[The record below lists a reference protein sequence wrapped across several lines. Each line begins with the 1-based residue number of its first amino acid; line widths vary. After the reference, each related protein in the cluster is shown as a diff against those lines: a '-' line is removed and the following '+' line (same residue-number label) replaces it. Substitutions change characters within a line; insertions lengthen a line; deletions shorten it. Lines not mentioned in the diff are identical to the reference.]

1 MSRNST
7 PPPDNDGDGDD
18 NDDDAS
24 LVGRWFSVDGNQGV
38 VRYVGPVSGTRG
50 TWLGV
55 EWADAGRGK
64 HGGTRNGHRYFRCRW
79 AADGGGGGSFI
90 RRVARIDW
98 GQTVLAAARARYAG
112 ADGAV
117 VPRAID
123 GRRRGRIEAVGFDRV
138 AGQQADLRTLAT
150 LGLDSLRVYGVGH
163 NRLER
168 EETRRLLGAGTRTL
182 LLANNYLTRWSAVT
196 DILDALRGVETL
208 DVSANHF
215 ATPLGAPPPPPECGR
230 GSCAT
235 RLDTLRL
242 DSSPGLTWHD
252 ASAAAAQL
260 RARAVSFGWSG
271 VSALASAALPAPR
284 IDGLEELRL
293 ECNRITDIAALSA
306 QLPRLRVLSL
316 RGNRTLV
323 DILPNSDAAEPPPV
337 LFPALE
343 SLNLADTGI
352 SSWAAVDRLALL
364 PRLATLHLAQT
375 PLFETAAASSSSSPD
390 AARTA
395 DVPRAQTVGR
405 LGRITKLDGS
415 AVSADERADLERY
428 YLALCARQ
436 LTESHEQ
443 SPPSPNDN
451 PTAAATVDLLAQAFP
466 RIPELVAK
474 HGAPPRTADQPRSGL
489 KHRLASVSFEIAR
502 GADVRSAA
510 VMRSVARRLIRSM
523 LVRQLHPVA
532 ARLAGSRAGF
542 AVYLCADPSADADA
556 WVLLDPAT
564 SRDLAFYGLEDR
576 GSVIR
581 ILLPPA

>member
-1 MSRNST
+1 MSRNS
-7 PPPDNDGDGDD
+7 PPQPGDGDD
-18 NDDDAS
+18 YDDDDEAS

-64 HGGTRNGHRYFRCRW
+64 HGGTRNGRRYFRCRW
-79 AADGGGGGSFI
+79 AADGNSGGSFI

-98 GQTVLAAARARYAG
+98 GQTVLEAARARYTEAG
-112 ADGAV
+112 RAV
-117 VPRAID
+117 LPRAID

-138 AGQQADLRTLAT
+138 AGQQADLQTLAT
-150 LGLDSLRVYGVGH
+150 LGLDSLRVYGVG
-163 NRLER
+163 RSCVER
-168 EETRRLLGAGTRTL
+168 EETRRLLGANTRTL

-196 DILDALRGVETL
+196 DILDALRCVETL

-215 ATPLGAPPPPPECGR
+215 ATPLGAPPPEHG
-230 GSCAT
+230 GSSSLVA

-260 RARAVSFGWSG
+260 RARSVSFGWSG
-271 VSALASAALPAPR
+271 VSALASTPLPAPR

-293 ECNRITDIAALSA
+293 ECNRITDIGALSA

-316 RGNRTLV
+316 RGNRALV
-323 DILPNSDAAEPPPV
+323 DILPNSGTSESLA

-352 SSWAAVDRLALL
+352 SSWAAVDRLSLL

-375 PLFETAAASSSSSPD
+375 PLFETATSSSPD
-390 AARTA
+390 AARSA

-415 AVSADERADLERY
+415 AVSADERADLERH

-436 LTESHEQ
+436 LSVSRG
-443 SPPSPNDN
+443 SPLPASKDN
-451 PTAAATVDLLAQAFP
+451 SARPLDLLAQAFP

-474 HGAPPRTADQPRSGL
+474 HGAPHAEDQPRSGL
-489 KHRLASVSFEIAR
+489 RHRLATVSFEIAR

-510 VMRSVARRLIRSM
+510 VVRSVAKQLIRSM

-532 ARLAGSRAGF
+532 TRLARSRGGF

>member
-7 PPPDNDGDGDD
+7 PPPDNDGDD

-79 AADGGGGGSFI
+79 AADGNSGGSFI

-98 GQTVLAAARARYAG
+98 GQTVLAAARARYAE

-117 VPRAID
+117 VARAID
-123 GRRRGRIEAVGFDRV
+123 GRRGRIEAVGFDRV

-150 LGLDSLRVYGVGH
+150 LGLDSLRVYGVGR

-215 ATPLGAPPPPPECGR
+215 ATPLVAPPECGSSS
-230 GSCAT
+230 GAT

-242 DSSPGLTWHD
+242 DSSPGLTWPD

-271 VSALASAALPAPR
+271 VSALASAGVPAPP

-293 ECNRITDIAALSA
+293 DCNRITDIAALSA

-323 DILPNSDAAEPPPV
+323 DILPGNATNNELPVV

-375 PLFETAAASSSSSPD
+375 PLFETASSSSPD

-395 DVPRAQTVGR
+395 DIPRAQTVAR
-405 LGRITKLDGS
+405 LARITKLDGS

-436 LTESHEQ
+436 LAESHEQ
-443 SPPSPNDN
+443 QSPPPSNDN
-451 PTAAATVDLLAQAFP
+451 PAAATVGLLAKAFP
-466 RIPELVAK
+466 RIP
-474 HGAPPRTADQPRSGL
+474 
-489 KHRLASVSFEIAR
+489 
-502 GADVRSAA
+502 
-510 VMRSVARRLIRSM
+510 
-523 LVRQLHPVA
+523 
-532 ARLAGSRAGF
+532 
-542 AVYLCADPSADADA
+542 
-556 WVLLDPAT
+556 
-564 SRDLAFYGLEDR
+564 
-576 GSVIR
+576 
-581 ILLPPA
+581 